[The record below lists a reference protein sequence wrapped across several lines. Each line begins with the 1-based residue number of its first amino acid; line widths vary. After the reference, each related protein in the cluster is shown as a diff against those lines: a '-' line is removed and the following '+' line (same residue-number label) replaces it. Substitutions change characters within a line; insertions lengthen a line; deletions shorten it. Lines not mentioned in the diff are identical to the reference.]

1 MPQRARY
8 HTAGTAIGAPAASVR
23 TFPTVSRWP
32 LAQWSGIW
40 TRAILRR
47 RAALLNGMTVVLLV
61 AIAPPA
67 TNRFD
72 NPGLLDGLIAAE
84 QILRAARGVDEGR
97 PSRRNP
103 HGTCATG
110 SRPQGVRAHAQ
121 TPFCDLGNRRSVQR
135 LVTGRSAAISVA
147 ARLHFGCPQPLA
159 LTPSCWPA

>member
-1 MPQRARY
+1 M
-8 HTAGTAIGAPAASVR
+8 
-23 TFPTVSRWP
+23 
-32 LAQWSGIW
+32 
-40 TRAILRR
+40 RR
-47 RAALLNGMTVVLLV
+47 RSALVNGKTVVLLV
-61 AIAPPA
+61 AIAPPLP
-67 TNRFD
+67 TD
-72 NPGLLDGLIAAE
+72 SMNPALLDGLIAAE
-84 QILRAARGVDEGR
+84 QILRATRGAHEER
-97 PSRRNP
+97 PSRRNL

>member
-1 MPQRARY
+1 MKV
-8 HTAGTAIGAPAASVR
+8 APALSALGDYER
-23 TFPTVSRWP
+23 T
-32 LAQWSGIW
+32 AEDDGSGCK
-40 TRAILRR
+40 RA
-47 RAALLNGMTVVLLV
+47 
-61 AIAPPA
+61 PA
-67 TNRFD
+67 TNRFN
-72 NPGLLDGLIAAE
+72 NPGLIDGLIAAE
-84 QILRAARGVDEGR
+84 QILRAARGADEER

-159 LTPSCWPA
+159 LTPSC